1 MRLFPR
7 LLLSHLAVITA
18 MGAVLVLT
26 AELAAHPFIQRHV
39 DEMVR
44 QMGGAGAGMRDD
56 LSHGMR
62 ETLTRALLTAL
73 PLALLVAT
81 ATAWIAARRVTD
93 SVRTL
98 QAGSAALASGEYGRR
113 LPEGGQDELAELA
126 HSFNVM
132 AGTLAQVEQGR
143 VELIGNVAHELRA
156 PVSAVRGYVEA
167 AQDGLMDSQDAMG
180 AVHRE
185 LGSLERLARDLS
197 LVSRVEAGQVDLR
210 PQVTDARTLLEH
222 AQQRFA
228 LPFEERGVTLRVG
241 PLSSISPASP
251 IPASPIPVWT
261 DPERAAQILGNLLGN
276 ALRHTPPGGRVQ
288 VGAHARAGRV
298 QITVQD
304 TGSGIAPEH
313 LERVFERFFRADAA
327 RTRGEGSGVG
337 LTVARGLA
345 RALGGDL
352 TVQSTV
358 GEGSTF
364 SWTLPALPPGERD
377 PG

>member
-18 MGAVLVLT
+18 MGAVLVLA
-26 AELAAHPFIQRHV
+26 AELAAHPFIERHV

-44 QMGGAGAGMRDD
+44 QMGGAGAGMRSD

-73 PLALLVAT
+73 PLSLLVAT
-81 ATAWIAARRVTD
+81 ATAWIAARRVTN

-132 AGTLAQVEQGR
+132 AGTLARVEQGR

-167 AQDGLMDSQDAMG
+167 AQDGLMSSQDAMG

-210 PQVTDARTLLEH
+210 PQVTDVWTLLEH
-222 AQQRFA
+222 ALQRFA
-228 LPFEERGVTLRVG
+228 LPFEERGVTLQVG
-241 PLSSISPASP
+241 PLSPTSPASP
-251 IPASPIPVWT
+251 IPPSPTPVWT

-288 VGAHARAGRV
+288 VTAHAHARRV
-298 QITVQD
+298 QVTVQD
-304 TGSGIAPEH
+304 TGCGIAPEH
-313 LERVFERFFRADAA
+313 LDRVFERFFRADEA

-352 TVQSTV
+352 TVQSTL
-358 GEGSTF
+358 GEGSAF

>member
-18 MGAVLVLT
+18 MGTVLVLT

-44 QMGGAGAGMRDD
+44 QMGGAGAGMRED
-56 LSHGMR
+56 LSLGMR
-62 ETLTRALLTAL
+62 QTLTRALLTAL

-81 ATAWIAARRVTD
+81 ATAWIAARRVTA
-93 SVRTL
+93 SVRSL
-98 QAGSAALASGEYGRR
+98 QAGSAALASGEYSRR
-113 LPEGGQDELAELA
+113 LPESGQDELADLA

-132 AGTLAQVEQGR
+132 AGTLARVEQGR
-143 VELIGNVAHELRA
+143 VDLIGNVAHELRA
-156 PVSAVRGYVEA
+156 PVAAVRGYVEA
-167 AQDGLMDSQDAMG
+167 TQDGLMSSQDAMS
-180 AVHRE
+180 AIHRE

-197 LVSRVEAGQVDLR
+197 LVSRVEAGQVDLW

-241 PLSSISPASP
+241 PLSP

-276 ALRHTPPGGRVQ
+276 ALRHTPPGGQVQ
-288 VGAHARAGRV
+288 VSAHARAGRV

-304 TGSGIAPEH
+304 TGCGIAPEH

-364 SWTLPALPPGERD
+364 SWTLPAPGERD

>member
-26 AELAAHPFIQRHV
+26 AELAAQPFIQRHV

-44 QMGGAGAGMRDD
+44 QMGGAGAGMRGD

-93 SVRTL
+93 PVRTL

-132 AGTLAQVEQGR
+132 AGTLARVEQGR

-167 AQDGLMDSQDAMG
+167 AQDGLMSSQDAMR

-210 PQVTDARTLLEH
+210 PQVTAAQNLLEH
-222 AQQRFA
+222 ALQRFA

-241 PLSSISPASP
+241 PLPSPT
-251 IPASPIPVWT
+251 PVWT

-288 VGAHARAGRV
+288 VGAHAHAGRV

-352 TVQSTV
+352 TVQSKL
-358 GEGSTF
+358 GKGSSF
-364 SWTLPALPPGERD
+364 CWTLPATPPGAGD
-377 PG
+377 TDSG

>member
-1 MRLFPR
+1 
-7 LLLSHLAVITA
+7 
-18 MGAVLVLT
+18 MGVVLVLT
-26 AELAAHPFIQRHV
+26 AELAAHPFIERHV

-167 AQDGLMDSQDAMG
+167 AQDGLMDSQDAMS

-222 AQQRFA
+222 AQQRFT
-228 LPFEERGVTLRVG
+228 LPFEERGVTLRIG
-241 PLSSISPASP
+241 PLSSPT
-251 IPASPIPVWT
+251 PVWT

-288 VGAHARAGRV
+288 VTAHAHAGRV

-313 LERVFERFFRADAA
+313 LERVFERFFRADVA

>member
-98 QAGSAALASGEYGRR
+98 QAGSAALASGDYGRQ

-210 PQVTDARTLLEH
+210 PQVTEVWTLLEH
-222 AQQRFA
+222 ALQRFA

-241 PLSSISPASP
+241 PLSSTS
-251 IPASPIPVWT
+251 PASPIPVWT

-288 VGAHARAGRV
+288 VTAHAHAGRV

>member
-26 AELAAHPFIQRHV
+26 AELAAQPFIERHV

-44 QMGGAGAGMRDD
+44 QMGGAGAGMRGD

-62 ETLTRALLTAL
+62 GTLTRALLTAL

-81 ATAWIAARRVTD
+81 ATAWIAARRVT
-93 SVRTL
+93 SPVRTL

-113 LPEGGQDELAELA
+113 LPEGGQDELAGLA

-132 AGTLAQVEQGR
+132 AGTLARVEQGR

-167 AQDGLMDSQDAMG
+167 AQDGLMGSRDAMS

-185 LGSLERLARDLS
+185 LGSLERLVNDLS

-210 PQVTDARTLLEH
+210 PQRTDARTLLEH
-222 AQQRFA
+222 ARQRFA
-228 LPFEERGVTLRVG
+228 LPCEERGVTLLIG
-241 PLSSISPASP
+241 PLPPAL
-251 IPASPIPVWT
+251 PVWT

-288 VGAHARAGRV
+288 VSAQGRAGRV

-304 TGSGIAPEH
+304 TGCGIAPEH

-352 TVQSTV
+352 TVQSTP
-358 GEGSTF
+358 GEGSRF
-364 SWTLPALPPGERD
+364 CWTLPATPPGAGD
-377 PG
+377 TDSD